1 MCRGGSSTRTTPAAL
16 SPRGCPPRGR
26 TPPGCERPPRRT
38 KHPSAPAAERYRPF
52 SFFRRS
58 RQGVAG
64 GRRGGRARSRTSGGR
79 LRAGAVGPVR
89 PYGAILPPPSARAPS
104 VHEATD
110 GHAVRRPLPL
120 RLPCPPCGVHDH
132 RHNKFKDND
141 LQNASWKPL
150 RLSSP
155 LSIDCFARC

>member
-1 MCRGGSSTRTTPAAL
+1 MAGCTQKRAYL
-16 SPRGCPPRGR
+16 SPQVPADGPVCTPRAAQSTCLPLPTNDIAR
-26 TPPGCERPPRRT
+26 FR
-38 KHPSAPAAERYRPF
+38 SPAGP
-52 SFFRRS
+52 
-58 RQGVAG
+58 
-64 GRRGGRARSRTSGGR
+64 GRAVSHVVRCCTSGGR
-79 LRAGAVGPVR
+79 LLAGAVGPVR